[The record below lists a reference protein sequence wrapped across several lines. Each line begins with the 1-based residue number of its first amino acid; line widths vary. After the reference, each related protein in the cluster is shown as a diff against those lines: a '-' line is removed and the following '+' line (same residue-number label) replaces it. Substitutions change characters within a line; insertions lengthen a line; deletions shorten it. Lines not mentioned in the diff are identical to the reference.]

1 MPCAHSFAASKHPDY
16 ERCNSCG
23 THHSTLTID
32 REAIYRNEYWHGKHG
47 LSTLSEQVHNVAVH
61 RENNFTK
68 AEFVLSRLNPPDLD
82 SVIEI
87 GCAPGSLLVEL
98 SNRFSQVIGLEVD
111 DAYAD
116 GIRRIWNPSGYFKLG
131 MSLIFGFF
139 PKSTEILGDG
149 TASCI
154 IGLDI
159 IEHADNP
166 VAFLAECHRLLKPSG
181 QLLLMTPFAQDSM
194 PDRMFHPEH
203 VWLFSQDHLDELLFS
218 QSFGHRKYDA
228 WCPGHETV
236 SAIKL

>member
-1 MPCAHSFAASKHPDY
+1 MPCAHSFVASKHPDY

-32 REAIYRNEYWHGKHG
+32 RERIYREEYWSNKHG
-47 LSTLSEQVHNVAVH
+47 RSSIDEQVHNVSIH
-61 RENNFTK
+61 RESGVTK
-68 AEFVLSRLNPPDLD
+68 NEFVLARLNPPDLQ

-87 GCAPGSLLVEL
+87 GCAPGALLGEL
-98 SNRFSQVIGLEVD
+98 SKQFKKAIGLEVD
-111 DAYAD
+111 DRYTTD
-116 GIRRIWNPSGYFKLG
+116 IRRIGGGVFVLFFG
-131 MSLIFGFF
+131 MFPALTKDILI
-139 PKSTEILGDG
+139 DG
-149 TASCI
+149 SISCI

-159 IEHADNP
+159 IEHVGDP

-181 QLLLMTPFAQDSM
+181 QLLLMTPFAQDTM